1 MRFSRRAPVSS
12 AAGNGS
18 QASRRQRVKLPASRS
33 QPEIARARRA
43 EGWNAR
49 VTSMRVENRYH
60 PMSAIPSSVR
70 LHRFQSASSPSNRRL
85 GSRFP
90 AAGARRIDQVAR
102 RNDEG
107 KRAEL
112 PGIPSCFPTSR
123 GFPSGDRRVR
133 LRAAR
138 GRATTGGGDAAA
150 REPSKLMER
159 PGFRGSDLG
168 PPRARLRPTR
178 VRVRILPPTNR
189 SSREPSGKCVD
200 SLGIRREDWS
210 PDWCVA

>member
-1 MRFSRRAPVSS
+1 MRPSRRAPVSS

-18 QASRRQRVKLPASRS
+18 QASRYQRVKLPASRS

-60 PMSAIPSSVR
+60 PMSTIPSSVR
-70 LHRFQSASSPSNRRL
+70 LHRFQSVSSPSNRRL
-85 GSRFP
+85 SSRFP
-90 AAGARRIDQVAR
+90 VAGARRIDQVAR

-133 LRAAR
+133 LWAAR

-150 REPSKLMER
+150 RGPSKLMER
-159 PGFRGSDLG
+159 RRFRGSDLG

-178 VRVRILPPTNR
+178 VRGRVLPPANR

-200 SLGIRREDWS
+200 SPGIRREDWS